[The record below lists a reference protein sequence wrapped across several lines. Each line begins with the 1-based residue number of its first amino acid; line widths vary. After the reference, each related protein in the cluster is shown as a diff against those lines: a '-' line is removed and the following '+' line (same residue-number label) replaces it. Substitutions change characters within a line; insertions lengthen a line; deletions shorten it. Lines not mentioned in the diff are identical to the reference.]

1 MADLGGLGAKE
12 GPPVNYHWT
21 VPSII
26 PSLLPW
32 LAVLLLLLVKS
43 NRCGQV
49 WWIWVPLGCVTAVG
63 QLLQP
68 AFGFIPSETAAMF
81 LDLVSSLAFGV
92 AAVWLLAPQLA
103 RSHRLLT
110 FLCLAPTLGIFS
122 LFSFL
127 VRQDWTV
134 DGASLVLVMLI
145 PLAISV
151 LVVALAIFL
160 AGLACRGRY
169 RPLGLYLWIFLSLL
183 ALWLVILTPFFAF
196 AMIVSGGQ
204 LPWQEFFVVVLVLT
218 AAGFGMLLPFLVLSS
233 ANSLFRERLK
243 LLLHL
248 GRETPPPVLPP
259 EMAPLPGAGPE
270 KMFDNGQRV

>member
-12 GPPVNYHWT
+12 GAPVNYHWT

-43 NRCGQV
+43 NRCGRA
-49 WWIWVPLGCVTAVG
+49 WWIWVPLGCVTAAG

-68 AFGFIPSETAAMF
+68 AFGFVPSETAAMF
-81 LDLVSSLAFGV
+81 LDMVYSLAFGV

-134 DGASLVLVMLI
+134 DGASLVLVMLV

-218 AAGFGMLLPFLVLSS
+218 AAGFVTLFPFLVLSS

-259 EMAPLPGAGPE
+259 EMAPLPAARPG
-270 KMFDNGQRV
+270 KSV

>member
-12 GPPVNYHWT
+12 GAPVSYHWT

-43 NRCGQV
+43 NRCGQA

-81 LDLVSSLAFGV
+81 LDLVSSLAIGV

-248 GRETPPPVLPP
+248 GRETLPPVLPP
-259 EMAPLPGAGPE
+259 EMAPLPGAGS
-270 KMFDNGQRV
+270 KKNV